1 MAARA
6 LIVSGLIISAIGF
19 SLPWTPSVAGKISGS
34 ATADLIVAFAPH
46 LKDLPPVWFGWAG
59 LGAFFLVG
67 VALAVVA
74 FRDGIAALLAFPVAI
89 IFLILT
95 IGLRLANSRGS
106 LLIGWWLCGV
116 GAVFTILGST
126 AVWRWPFERT
136 NWTRWP
142 LAGLGVALCVFAGL
156 VIASGSSRRNLGAS
170 SPEAGARE
178 MVLAAY
184 RADPYEAVRVLDPEE
199 IATAEQLF
207 AGLGRKLAWL
217 SQLKGVLGGPTPIGV
232 ETTATAR
239 ADGSV
244 GVKVIG
250 LRRTGGAEVAERL
263 GFRHRP
269 TIIMVERNGRWF
281 VSGKDSIGEAT
292 KSLIGGLL

>member
-1 MAARA
+1 M
-6 LIVSGLIISAIGF
+6 LSAIGF
-19 SLPWTPSVAGKISGS
+19 ALPWTPSIAGRISGA

-46 LKDLPPVWFGWAG
+46 LNDLPPVWFGWAG
-59 LGAFFLVG
+59 LAAFVLVG

-74 FRDGIAALLAFPVAI
+74 LRDGIAALVAFPVAL
-89 IFLILT
+89 IFLFLAF
-95 IGLRLANSRGS
+95 GLRSANSKGS
-106 LLIGWWLCGV
+106 FLVGWWVCV
-116 GAVFTILGST
+116 AGALLTLFGSI

-136 NWTRWP
+136 NWTKWP
-142 LAGLGVALCVFAGL
+142 LAGLGVVMCGL
-156 VIASGSSRRNLGAS
+156 AVVVIVSGQSRRTLGAA

-184 RADPYEAVRVLDPEE
+184 RADPYDAVKVLDPDE
-199 IATAEQLF
+199 IASAEKLF
-207 AGLGRKLAWL
+207 GGLGRKLAWL
-217 SQLKGVLGGPTPIGV
+217 SQLKGVLGGQTPTGV
-232 ETTATAR
+232 DTTAAAR

-250 LRRTGGAEVAERL
+250 LRRTGGDATAGRL
-263 GFRHRP
+263 GIRQRP

-281 VSGKDSIGEAT
+281 VSGKASISEAT